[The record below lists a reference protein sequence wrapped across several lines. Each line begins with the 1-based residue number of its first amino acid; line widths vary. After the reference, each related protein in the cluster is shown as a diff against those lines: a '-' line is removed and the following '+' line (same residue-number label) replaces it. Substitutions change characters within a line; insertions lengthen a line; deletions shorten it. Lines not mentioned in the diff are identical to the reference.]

1 MAINLKM
8 FRKAGFEGIWRPES
22 KRLDIYEIDS
32 GNTPYFLRS
41 KDFTNSRV
49 AESYFMDKVG
59 LLPSKARS
67 LVEGAVVDPYESV

>member
-8 FRKAGFEGIWRPES
+8 FRKSGFEGIWRPAA

-59 LLPSKARS
+59 LRQSEL
-67 LVEGAVVDPYESV
+67 